1 MRKTQSPVFLGQQ
14 PSAVHGRMV
23 GLGDGVQ
30 VFLPGSPG
38 SHIQMVQLQ
47 DAVLD
52 GVGQLKVYDAPE
64 PTSTT
69 WTASSRWS
77 FRSSTIRIESPS
89 SSRVNVS
96 HTVPSGSWVCWQMG
110 EVPEEKKYWLSPM
123 TTITWSNPLAS
134 LSR

>member
-1 MRKTQSPVFLGQQ
+1 MRKNQSPVFLGQQ
-14 PSAVHGRMV
+14 PSAVHSRMV

-47 DAVLD
+47 DAVLEAS
-52 GVGQLKVYDAPE
+52 VSSKCMMPPE

-77 FRSSTIRIESPS
+77 FKSSTIRIESPS

-96 HTVPSGSWVCWQMG
+96 HTVPSGS
-110 EVPEEKKYWLSPM
+110 
-123 TTITWSNPLAS
+123 
-134 LSR
+134 